1 MRMTSGAVA
10 TASKREKRAV
20 ISGASARSSSASSRS
35 TLATAATAA
44 FSWRVASMR
53 QARRSS
59 WPAARGARSG
69 ASAGGDAS
77 ARVEPGDEDA
87 EVLGDVRVGLEVRR
101 PRPGDERGEAFGR
114 RLVGVLAAGHEG
126 LEHRDGGDA
135 GVTRHDLGRA
145 GEARHAGK
153 RRLLRQVRGQ
163 LEVGVEAGL
172 DPAIGLEQQPFAEDH
187 RRVRLVA
194 AERSLIGRGDGS
206 GRGVVPQVGQAGRRR
221 ADQRGRRSRGLAV
234 ARHRREGP
242 ALRDRRRQRA
252 PGPVALDG
260 RAQPAAGRVERDRI
274 PVRPVA
280 DTQVDEREHRGVRE
294 REGVRDAAPRSVS
307 SPSRRTSA
315 RRRSPPGRGRG
326 PPPRRP
332 RGRPSPRRPGPS
344 DAPAAPGS
352 GRQMPVLIVMC
363 LTVV

>member
-1 MRMTSGAVA
+1 MA

-35 TLATAATAA
+35 TPATAATAA

-77 ARVEPGDEDA
+77 AAWSPATRIPRSSAMSVSASRSG
-87 EVLGDVRVGLEVRR
+87 GR
-101 PRPGDERGEAFGR
+101 RPGDERGEAFGR

-135 GVTRHDLGRA
+135 RVARHDLGRA
-145 GEARHAGK
+145 GEARHAGE

-221 ADQRGRRSRGLAV
+221 ADQRRRRSRGLAV

-242 ALRDRRRQRA
+242 AVRDRRGQRA

-260 RAQPAAGRVERDRI
+260 RAQPAAGRVERHRV

-280 DTQVDEREHRGVRE
+280 DTQVDEREHRGVRQ
-294 REGVRDAAPRSVS
+294 REGVRDAAPRSAS

-315 RRRSPPGRGRG
+315 RRRSSPDRGRG

-332 RGRPSPRRPGPS
+332 RGRSSPRRPGPS